1 MDLKAGNYLVPMSD
15 GKTAGVSPFVFGA
28 YNSILWFRI
37 CEFRS
42 RATLLNPFESF

>member
-37 CEFRS
+37 WS